1 MYGIVSAPAIWQRE
15 IKTLL
20 RDIPEVTVFLDDIK
34 ITDTNEIEHL
44 HSLEAIFKRSR
55 EKGVRR

>member
-1 MYGIVSAPAIWQRE
+1 MSALAIWQRE